1 MRRTTGRSRSS
12 LIRNKKTFKE
22 NHPQMARVVQKAFFN
37 RSTTEVAR
45 ELLGKALCRRLES
58 GKILRARITETEAY
72 DGHEDKA
79 SHAYKGLTTR
89 NVVMFGPPGRAYIY
103 LCYGVHWLLN
113 ITTREKGYPA
123 AVLIRGLEGIDG
135 PGRLTK
141 QFHIDGAQN
150 KQLLTRVNGLW
161 LEDDGFVPDVETIA
175 ELPRVGVDY
184 AGREWAAMPW
194 RYRWDAKA

>member
-1 MRRTTGRSRSS
+1 MGPLRWW
-12 LIRNKKTFKE
+12 LIRNKKTSKRT
-22 NHPQMARVVQKAFFN
+22 HYTMARVINKAFFN

-45 ELLGKALCRRLES
+45 ELLGKSLCRRLES

-79 SHAYKGLTTR
+79 SHAHKGPTTR
-89 NVVMFGPPGRAYIY
+89 NVVMFGPPGRTYIY

-123 AVLIRGLEGIDG
+123 AVLIRGLEGLDG
-135 PGRLTK
+135 PGKLTK
-141 QFHIDGAQN
+141 HLHVDSSQN
-150 KQLLTRVNGLW
+150 NQLLTRVNGLW
-161 LEDDGFVPDVETIA
+161 IEDDGFVPNSEEIA

-184 AGREWAAMPW
+184 AGPEWAAMPW
-194 RYRWDAKA
+194 RFRWKTQ